1 MKKVKSALAR
11 FGPDVLLVCGVG
23 TVAVGFGM
31 IWLPLGVI
39 VAGGALIAVREVM
52 SSEHDKQAADGRQ
65 PPAAGTE

>member
-11 FGPDVLLVCGVG
+11 FGPDVLLVCGAG

-39 VAGGALIAVREVM
+39 VAGGALIAFSLLSDPGGDE
-52 SSEHDKQAADGRQ
+52 Q
-65 PPAAGTE
+65 

>member
-31 IWLPLGVI
+31 IWLPLVYSGV
-39 VAGGALIAVREVM
+39 M
-52 SSEHDKQAADGRQ
+52 
-65 PPAAGTE
+65 T

>member
-39 VAGGALIAVREVM
+39 VASGALIAFSLLSGPGGDE
-52 SSEHDKQAADGRQ
+52 Q
-65 PPAAGTE
+65 

>member
-11 FGPDVLLVCGVG
+11 FGPDMLLVCGVG

-39 VAGGALIAVREVM
+39 VAGGALIAFSLLSGPGGDE
-52 SSEHDKQAADGRQ
+52 Q
-65 PPAAGTE
+65 